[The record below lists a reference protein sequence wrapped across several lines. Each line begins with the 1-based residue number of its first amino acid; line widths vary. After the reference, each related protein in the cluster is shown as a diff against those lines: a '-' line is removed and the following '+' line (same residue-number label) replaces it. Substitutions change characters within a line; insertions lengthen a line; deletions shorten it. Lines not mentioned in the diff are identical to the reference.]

1 MERQR
6 LEKISLYKLFL
17 TAFITAFYG
26 LAGWFFVNRTSI
38 TFGDKII
45 VEIAII
51 LLIISI
57 VATVIRAKYH
67 IKLLSEDNDL

>member
-26 LAGWFFVNRTSI
+26 LVGWFFVNRTSI

-57 VATVIRAKYH
+57 VATVVRAKYH

>member
-26 LAGWFFVNRTSI
+26 LVGWFFVNRTSI

-57 VATVIRAKYH
+57 VATVVRAKYH
-67 IKLLSEDNDL
+67 IKLLSEENDL